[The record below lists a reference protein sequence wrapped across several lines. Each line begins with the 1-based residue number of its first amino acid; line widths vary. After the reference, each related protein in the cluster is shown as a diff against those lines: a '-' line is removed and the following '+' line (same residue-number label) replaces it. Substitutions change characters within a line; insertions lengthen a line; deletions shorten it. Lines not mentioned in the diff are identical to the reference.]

1 MNKTLLYYLLSIL
14 ITLPFQLTAANKDP
28 LPVIPEKGVYD
39 GKIGEQTI
47 ILIAQESTQTTQT
60 GFYVLNQGKAVEE
73 THSYQ
78 LEIKGKKIFFRS
90 DSYSGTIKADLTA
103 NSINGKIALDHQK
116 RKFLFWK
123 PKAIITFSKR
133 DDLAP
138 LPNERYQKE
147 IFKEVMLKKDIKYG
161 AAPGYWT
168 SNPVDD
174 QPYIEVL
181 MRGINYTYKETDSLD
196 LKLDLYRPN
205 TDTFMLRPLVLLI
218 HGGAFYIGSKKCPT
232 SRQLAVALAKRGFVV
247 ASIDYRLGFKLNAK
261 DVDRSGYR
269 ALQDAHAAARFLANR
284 AKEYGIDPNQM
295 YVAGNSAGAIA
306 SLNLAFMDNDER
318 PESVVNVKKS
328 EDLGRIEASGNNL
341 KDKFQ
346 VKAVGN
352 LWGAVNDVSIIDPD
366 EQIPVLSVHGTA
378 DDIVPYDYNYPFQKA
393 YLVNRLVMNK
403 MYGSKPIHD
412 RLNQLKIPNKFIS
425 LDGMKHEPQYDLQ
438 ENFSPIMDT
447 IMVNLQRFFFEQ
459 TAPQITSPE
468 KQYTLAKNAGLQP
481 FYVEV
486 SNGNLVYTETTGG
499 IKANNN
505 PTDLS
510 VIWFKNSDVKKL
522 TLYSK
527 NQFEAWNVKEF
538 KVKVQ

>member
-1 MNKTLLYYLLSIL
+1 MKKPLVFCLLAFVI
-14 ITLPFQLTAANKDP
+14 ILPFQLVAATKNL
-28 LPVIPEKGVYD
+28 LPIIPEKGVYD
-39 GKIGEQTI
+39 GKIGEQTL
-47 ILIAQESTQTTQT
+47 ILIAQESTPTTQT

-78 LEIKGKKIFFRS
+78 LEIRGKKIYFRS
-90 DSYSGTIKADLTA
+90 DSYSGTLKADLTA
-103 NSINGKIALDHQK
+103 NAINGKIALDHQK

-123 PKAIITFSKR
+123 PKAIITFNKR
-133 DDLAP
+133 EEKVP
-138 LPNERYQKE
+138 QPNERYQKE
-147 IFKEVMLKKDIKYG
+147 IFKEVVLKKDIKYG

-205 TDTFMLRPLVLLI
+205 TDTFMLRPVILLI

-232 SRQLAVALAKRGFVV
+232 SRQLAVTLAKRGYVV
-247 ASIDYRLGFKLNAK
+247 ASIDYRLGFKLNAR

-328 EDLGRIEASGNNL
+328 EDLGKIETSGNSL

-346 VKAVGN
+346 IKAVGN
-352 LWGAVNDVSIIDPD
+352 LWGAVNDVAIIDPD

-378 DDIVPYDYNYPFQKA
+378 DDIVPYNYDYPFQKA

-403 MYGSKPIHD
+403 MYGSSPIHD
-412 RLNQLKIPNKFIS
+412 RLNQLKIPNQLIS
-425 LDGMKHEPQYDLQ
+425 LKGLKHEPQYDLQ
-438 ENFSPIMDT
+438 ENFNSIMDT
-447 IMVNLQRFFFEQ
+447 IMVNLPRFFYEQ
-459 TAPQITSPE
+459 TAPKIASPE
-468 KQYTLAKNAGLQP
+468 KQYTLVRNAGLQP

-486 SNGNLVYTETTGG
+486 SNGNLNYAEATGG
-499 IKANNN
+499 IKTSSN
-505 PTDLS
+505 PTNLS
-510 VIWFKNSDVKKL
+510 FIWFKNSDVKKL
-522 TLYSK
+522 TLYTK
-527 NQFEAWNVKEF
+527 NQYEAWNVKEF
-538 KVKVQ
+538 RVTLK